1 MEMPK
6 SFKDVSDEE
15 VTRRKN
21 DKLNQIRLFEELL
34 KKIKD
39 VLEILSQYLGK
50 EKEVG
55 RILRRFEKL
64 TELKADYLESL
75 KPEVEEREI
84 LKQSTF
90 KESLLNIRLSK
101 FSGLNYLHD
110 IYTFKNEFE
119 KTSSRTVP
127 KLMLPELLRNS
138 YLEDPVLLIEKS
150 VQNIVE
156 IWERLKKAYGDPKMM
171 LSKRLCQLKNVEK
184 IK

>member
-1 MEMPK
+1 MPK

-39 VLEILSQYLGK
+39 VLEILSQYPGK

-138 YLEDPVLLIEKS
+138 YLEDPVLIEKS